1 MDLRGGGG
9 MEGPRWR
16 GARESVLA
24 KGSLDSVSAV
34 HGVLNNRDVTTLS
47 VEVIQDDSNPR
58 WQ

>member
-1 MDLRGGGG
+1 
-9 MEGPRWR
+9 MEGLQWR

-47 VEVIQDDSNPR
+47 VGVIQDDSNPI